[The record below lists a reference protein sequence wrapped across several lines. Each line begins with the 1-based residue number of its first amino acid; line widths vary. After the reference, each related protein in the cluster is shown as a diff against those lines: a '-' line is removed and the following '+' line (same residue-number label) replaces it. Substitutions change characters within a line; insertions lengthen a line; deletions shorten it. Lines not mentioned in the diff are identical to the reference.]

1 MDHPH
6 APAPTGTPL
15 VAGPRAWSAVRSLV
29 AAAALGL
36 AVLYVVGFAGPH
48 AIHEAAHDA
57 RHTLNFPCH

>member
-1 MDHPH
+1 MNPVQ
-6 APAPTGTPL
+6 APAAAGLQPEGASRVWAAFRPL
-15 VAGPRAWSAVRSLV
+15 G
-29 AAAALGL
+29 AAAVLGL